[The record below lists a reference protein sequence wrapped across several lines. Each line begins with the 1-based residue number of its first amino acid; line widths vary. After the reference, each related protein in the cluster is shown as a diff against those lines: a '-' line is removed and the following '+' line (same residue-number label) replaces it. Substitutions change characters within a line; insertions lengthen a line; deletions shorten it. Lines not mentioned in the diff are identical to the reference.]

1 MTPKPKDKP
10 AGKVKLTK
18 AQRKKPKFKVGEYVN
33 LLVKV
38 LRIDRRRKHKQYTV
52 QGLVAG
58 WVLEDPV
65 EENELYPLT
74 FHKHHKRER
83 GQ

>member
-1 MTPKPKDKP
+1 MKKP
-10 AGKVKLTK
+10 
-18 AQRKKPKFKVGEYVN
+18 QRKKPEFRVGQYLN
-33 LLVKV
+33 LPVKV
-38 LRIDRRRKHKQYTV
+38 VKVDRRRKHKQYTV

-58 WVLEDPV
+58 WILEDPV

-74 FHKHHKRER
+74 FHKYRKQER